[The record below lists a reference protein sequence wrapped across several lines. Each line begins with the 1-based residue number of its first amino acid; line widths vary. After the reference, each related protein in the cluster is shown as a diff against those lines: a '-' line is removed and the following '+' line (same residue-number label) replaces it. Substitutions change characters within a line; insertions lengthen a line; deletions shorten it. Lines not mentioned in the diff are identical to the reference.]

1 MSHRLILSCLALPA
15 LLLAVLLLARPAVA
29 STPGAWQAL
38 FAVAGQRCMAASG
51 LLEAKASAQP
61 ADFNDE
67 VLMLV
72 TGMWPQPHMKQVAA
86 QMLCRYNKASGQ
98 VQLIELPSDW
108 RTQILQD

>member
-1 MSHRLILSCLALPA
+1 M
-15 LLLAVLLLARPAVA
+15 LLAAAPAAA

-38 FAVAGQRCMAASG
+38 FATAGQRCLAASG

-72 TGMWPQPHMKQVAA
+72 TGMWPQPHMKQAGA
-86 QMLCRYNKASGQ
+86 QMLCRYNKANGQ
-98 VQLIELPSDW
+98 VQLIELPADW
-108 RTQILQD
+108 RLQLLQD

>member
-1 MSHRLILSCLALPA
+1 MLHRLILSCLALPV
-15 LLLAVLLLARPAVA
+15 LLLAVWPATA

-38 FAVAGQRCMAASG
+38 FAMAGQRCLTASG

-67 VLMLV
+67 VLMLI
-72 TGMWPQPHMKQVAA
+72 TGMWPQPHMKLAAA

>member
-1 MSHRLILSCLALPA
+1 MRLLIIPPLLAIPA
-15 LLLAVLLLARPAVA
+15 ILLAVRPADAATPDAWRTLFVA
-29 STPGAWQAL
+29 
-38 FAVAGQRCMAASG
+38 AGQRCLTASG

-72 TGMWPQPHMKQVAA
+72 TGMWPQPHMKQAAA

-98 VQLIELPSDW
+98 VQLIELPRDW
-108 RTQILQD
+108 RMQLIQN